1 MKRTLFLSLVL
12 GAAMLPLQAVEWNSS
27 TIGNQSVAEDV
38 TVNGDVNI
46 GDITFTGDST
56 VSGTGS
62 ITGSGNLVVDS
73 GTVVFDGVS
82 CPNST
87 GNITV
92 AAGATLEITDG
103 TRLLTLVHNQ
113 DSVVTVNGTLRV
125 ANLGYGGSLG
135 SLRDNIGAEWGSD
148 SFILNGATSAATGP
162 RIEIT
167 ESGSATIGARL
178 NGWGSYFTFAVAA
191 GKDFSWN
198 ASGNGNVLAHESAG
212 SVLVLEAGEDA
223 TFVLGKDIGTGLTI
237 QKTGTGTLVLNSTIN
252 LDGGRMLSIVDGTVK
267 FGDNAHIAS
276 AGSGFNV
283 YGNATMD
290 LEGKTG
296 LAGQAVT
303 VYGSVVNAQ
312 NNAMQLR
319 LESTGTFS
327 ISEDATSGSSGSL
340 MVTEGATVD
349 LDGHVFYNTIDIS
362 NGGSVLNAENHQ
374 GLLILGMNEGVTEV
388 DSDMLSTCG
397 GGLGSNGSI
406 EASISEN
413 FDSVSPEVDL
423 AKGRMYAGYS
433 VSIIGSGV
441 ENVTISGYTSEYGA
455 VSAQNGDISITD
467 VADVTLSNNAATNVT
482 LDDYNRAGAL
492 SATGS
497 VTIDATG
504 AITISGNSASVNS
517 TSGGAVY
524 AGLDIS
530 MTGASITLTGNSI
543 GSGDADNPDYYSG
556 GALKSE
562 SAIFLM
568 STEGNIEISSNTA
581 DEAGGALY
589 SSTGVDIYS
598 AADIAITGNKTLDG
612 DGGAVYSVGNVTITP
627 GEGGTVSIS
636 GNEAGG
642 YGGAIYSCDTV
653 SLSGG
658 SYEITDNVAG
668 GSGGA
673 IFAYNVELTA
683 DAGDIVFSGNTH
695 EGGVAN
701 DVALDG
707 GSATLMATGG
717 NKVELN
723 GGITGASEIYV
734 ETDEES
740 VVRLGGT
747 SGTESLCIVGG
758 KIEGIVAEDGTIA
771 QIDISSSLTL
781 DGGTMQ
787 DIALVASGDEVAMS
801 GSGTYVFNSGAALE
815 FMSGYSDDFLATTV
829 QAVTV
834 NTLLNGFATVEGEL
848 AISLTKELLEFALT
862 QADGSALDM
871 ALTLMVDE
879 TTVVDGATFTFSL
892 TDEAITLLEGYNLT
906 EYGFYNGDD
915 ELLGEDIVEVTEPT
929 TVVFFIK
936 GLIGVVP
943 EPTTTT
949 LSLLALSVLAMR
961 RRRR

>member
-1 MKRTLFLSLVL
+1 MKRTLFLSLLL
-12 GAAMLPLQAVEWNSS
+12 GAVTLPLYAVEWNTATS
-27 TIGNQSVAEDV
+27 GNQSVAEDV
-38 TVNGDVNI
+38 TVNADVNV
-46 GDITFTGDST
+46 GDITFNGDST
-56 VSGTGS
+56 VTGTGS
-62 ITGSGNLVVDS
+62 IGGSGNLTVNS
-73 GTVVFDGVS
+73 GTAVFDGVS
-82 CPNST
+82 RPNST
-87 GNITV
+87 GNITI
-92 AAGATLEITDG
+92 ASGASLEIKNG
-103 TRLLTLVHNQ
+103 AKLLTNGWHNSS
-113 DSVVTVNGTLRV
+113 SVVTVNGTLKLES
-125 ANLGYGGSLG
+125 LGYGGSLG
-135 SLRDNIGAEWGSD
+135 NLHDNIGVENYTD
-148 SFILNGATSAATGP
+148 SLIVNGGG

-167 ESGSATIGARL
+167 EDGSATIGARL
-178 NGWGSYFTFAVAA
+178 NGWGAYFTFAVAE
-191 GKDFSWN
+191 GKSFSWN
-198 ASGNGNVLAHESAG
+198 ASTNGNVIAHNGAG
-212 SVLVLEAGEDA
+212 SVLVLDAGEGA
-223 TFVLGKDIGTGLTI
+223 TFSLGKNIGTGLTI
-237 QKTGTGTLVLNSTIN
+237 QKSGTGTLVLNSTIN
-252 LDGGRMLSIVDGTVK
+252 LDEGRMLSIVDGTVK

-290 LEGKTG
+290 LDGKSG

-312 NNAMQLR
+312 NNAMQIR

-340 MVTEGATVD
+340 IMTDGATVD
-349 LDGHVFYNTIDIS
+349 LGGYVFYNTIDIS
-362 NGGSVLNAENHQ
+362 NGGSVLNAEKHQ
-374 GLLILGMNEGVTEV
+374 GLLILGMNEDWVTEL

-397 GGLGSNGSI
+397 GTLGSNGSI
-406 EASISEN
+406 EASISEDL
-413 FDSVSPEVDL
+413 DSVSPEVDL
-423 AKGRMYAGYS
+423 AKGRLYAGNS
-433 VSIIGSGV
+433 VSIAGSGV

-455 VSAQNGDISITD
+455 VSAQNGDIIIAD
-467 VADVTLSNNAATNVT
+467 VADVTLSNNAATNPT
-482 LDDYNRAGAL
+482 IDDYNRAGAL
-492 SATGS
+492 SATGA
-497 VTIDATG
+497 VKVEAAG
-504 AITISGNSASVNS
+504 AITISGNSASSNS

-524 AGLDIS
+524 AGWDIS

-556 GALKSE
+556 GALKSD
-562 SAIFLM
+562 SAISLT

-598 AADIAITGNKTLDG
+598 AADIAITGNKTLVG
-612 DGGAVYSVGNVTITP
+612 DGGAVYSDGNVTITP
-627 GEGGTVSIS
+627 GEGGSVTIS

-642 YGGAIYSCDTV
+642 YGGAIYSYDTV

-658 SYEITDNVAG
+658 SYEITDNAAG

-683 DAGDIVFSGNTH
+683 DAGNIVFSGNTH
-695 EGGVAN
+695 EGGIAN

-707 GSATLMATGG
+707 GSATLTATGG

-740 VVRLGGT
+740 AVRLGGY
-747 SGTESLCIVGG
+747 SSTESLSIVGG
-758 KIEGIVAEDGTIA
+758 RVDGIVGEDGAIA

-781 DGGTMQ
+781 DGGTLQ

-815 FMSGYSDDFLATTV
+815 FMSGYSDDSLATTV

-834 NTLLNGFATVEGEL
+834 NTLLNGFAMVEGEL
-848 AISLTKELLEFALT
+848 AISLTKELLEFALA
-862 QADGSALDM
+862 QADGAALDM
-871 ALTLMVDE
+871 ALTLMIDE

-929 TVVFFIK
+929 TVVFSIK

>member
-1 MKRTLFLSLVL
+1 MKRTLFLSFLL
-12 GAAMLPLQAVEWNSS
+12 GAVMLPLYAVEWNTATS
-27 TIGNQSVAEDV
+27 GNQSVAEDV
-38 TVNGDVNI
+38 TVNADVNV
-46 GDITFTGDST
+46 GDITFNGDST

-62 ITGSGNLVVDS
+62 ISGSGNLTVNS

-82 CPNST
+82 RPNST
-87 GNITV
+87 GNITI
-92 AAGATLEITDG
+92 ASGASLEIKNG
-103 TRLLTLVHNQ
+103 AKLLTNSWHNSS
-113 DSVVTVNGTLRV
+113 SVVTVNGTLKLES
-125 ANLGYGGSLG
+125 LGYGGSLG
-135 SLRDNIGAEWGSD
+135 NLHDNIGVNNYTD
-148 SFILNGATSAATGP
+148 SLIMNGGG

-167 ESGSATIGARL
+167 ENGSATIGARL
-178 NGWGSYFTFAVAA
+178 NGWGAYFTFAVAE
-191 GKDFSWN
+191 GKSFSWN
-198 ASGNGNVLAHESAG
+198 ASTNGNVIAYNGAG
-212 SVLVLEAGEDA
+212 SVLVLDAGEGA
-223 TFVLGKDIGTGLTI
+223 TFSLGKNIGTGLTI
-237 QKTGTGTLVLNSTIN
+237 QKSGTGTLVLNSTIN

-290 LEGKTG
+290 LEGKAG
-296 LAGQAVT
+296 LSGQAVT

-312 NNAMQLR
+312 NNAMQIS

-327 ISEDATSGSSGSL
+327 ISADATSGSSGSL
-340 MVTEGATVD
+340 MMTDGAIVD
-349 LDGHVFYNTIDIS
+349 LGGYVFYNTIDIS
-362 NGGSVLNAENHQ
+362 NGGSVLNAENHL
-374 GLLILGMNEGVTEV
+374 GLLILGMNEDWVTEL

-397 GGLGSNGSI
+397 GTLGSNGSI
-406 EASISEN
+406 EASISEDL
-413 FDSVSPEVDL
+413 DSVSPEVDL
-423 AKGRMYAGYS
+423 AKGRLYAGNS
-433 VSIIGSGV
+433 VSIAGSGM

-455 VSAQNGDISITD
+455 VSAQNGDIYIAD
-467 VADVTLSNNAATNVT
+467 VADVTLSNNAATNPT
-482 LDDYNRAGAL
+482 IDDYNRAGAL
-492 SATGS
+492 SATGA
-497 VTIDATG
+497 VTVEAAG
-504 AITISGNSASVNS
+504 AITISGNSASSNS

-524 AGLDIS
+524 AGWDIS

-556 GALKSE
+556 GALKSD

-598 AADIAITGNKTLDG
+598 AADIAITGNKTLVG
-612 DGGAVYSVGNVTITP
+612 DGGAVYSDGNVTITP
-627 GEGGTVSIS
+627 GEGGTVTIS

-642 YGGAIYSCDTV
+642 YGGAIYSYETV

-707 GSATLMATGG
+707 GSATLTATGG

-747 SGTESLCIVGG
+747 SGTESLSIVGG
-758 KIEGIVAEDGTIA
+758 KVEGIVAEDGTIA

-787 DIALVASGDEVAMS
+787 DIALVATGDEVAMS
-801 GSGTYVFNSGAALE
+801 GSGTCVFNSGAALE
-815 FMSGYSDDFLATTV
+815 FMSGYSDDSLATTV
-829 QAVTV
+829 RAVTV

-848 AISLTKELLEFALT
+848 AISLTKGLLEFALT

-879 TTVVDGATFTFSL
+879 TAVVDGATFTFSL

-915 ELLGEDIVEVTEPT
+915 ELLGENSVDVTDPT
-929 TVVFFIK
+929 TVVFSIK
-936 GLIGVVP
+936 GLLGVVP

-949 LSLLALSVLAMR
+949 LSLLALSVMAMR

>member
-1 MKRTLFLSLVL
+1 MKRTLFLSLLL
-12 GAAMLPLQAVEWNSS
+12 GAAMLPLYAVEWNTATS
-27 TIGNQSVAEDV
+27 GNQSVAEDV
-38 TVNGDVNI
+38 TVNADVNV
-46 GDITFTGDST
+46 GDITFNGDST

-62 ITGSGNLVVDS
+62 ISGTGNLTVNI

-82 CPNST
+82 RPNST
-87 GNITV
+87 GNITI
-92 AAGATLEITDG
+92 ASGASLEIKNG
-103 TRLLTLVHNQ
+103 AKLLTNSWHNSS
-113 DSVVTVNGTLRV
+113 SVVTVNGTLKLES
-125 ANLGYGGSLG
+125 LGYGGSLG
-135 SLRDNIGAEWGSD
+135 NLHDNIGVQDYTD
-148 SFILNGATSAATGP
+148 SLIVNGGG

-167 ESGSATIGARL
+167 ENGSATIGARL
-178 NGWGSYFTFAVAA
+178 NGWGAYFTFAVAE
-191 GKDFSWN
+191 GKSFSWN
-198 ASGNGNVLAHESAG
+198 ASTNGNVIAYNGAG
-212 SVLVLEAGEDA
+212 SVLVLDAGEGA
-223 TFVLGKDIGTGLTI
+223 TFSLGKNIGTGLTI
-237 QKTGTGTLVLNSTIN
+237 QKSGTGTLVLNSTIN

-296 LAGQAVT
+296 LSGQAVT

-312 NNAMQLR
+312 NNAMQIR

-340 MVTEGATVD
+340 MVTDGATVD
-349 LDGHVFYNTIDIS
+349 LGGYVFYNTIDIS
-362 NGGSVLNAENHQ
+362 NGGSVLNAEKHQ
-374 GLLILGMNEGVTEV
+374 GLLILGMNEEWVTEL

-397 GGLGSNGSI
+397 GTLGSNGSI
-406 EASISEN
+406 EASISEDL
-413 FDSVSPEVDL
+413 DSVSPEVDL
-423 AKGRMYAGYS
+423 AKGRLYAGNS
-433 VSIIGSGV
+433 VSIAGSGV

-455 VSAQNGDISITD
+455 ISAQNGDIYIAD
-467 VADVTLSNNAATNVT
+467 VADVTLSNNAATNPAI
-482 LDDYNRAGAL
+482 DDYNRAGAL
-492 SATGS
+492 SATGA
-497 VTIDATG
+497 VTVEAAG
-504 AITISGNSASVNS
+504 AINISGNSASSNS

-524 AGLDIS
+524 AGWDIS

-556 GALKSE
+556 GALKSD

-598 AADIAITGNKTLDG
+598 AADIAITDNKTLVG
-612 DGGAVYSVGNVTITP
+612 DGGAVYSDGNVTITP
-627 GEGGTVSIS
+627 GDGGTVTIS

-642 YGGAIYSCDTV
+642 YGGAIYSYETV

-658 SYEITDNVAG
+658 SYEITDNAAG

-707 GSATLMATGG
+707 GSATLTATGG

-734 ETDEES
+734 ETDEVS
-740 VVRLGGT
+740 AVRLGGY
-747 SGTESLCIVGG
+747 SSAESLSIVGG
-758 KIEGIVAEDGTIA
+758 KVEGIVAEDGTIA

-815 FMSGYSDDFLATTV
+815 FMSGYSDDSLATTV

-834 NTLLNGFATVEGEL
+834 NTLLNGFATVEGEF

-879 TTVVDGATFTFSL
+879 TAVVDGATFTFSL

-929 TVVFFIK
+929 TVVFSIK

>member
-1 MKRTLFLSLVL
+1 
-12 GAAMLPLQAVEWNSS
+12 
-27 TIGNQSVAEDV
+27 
-38 TVNGDVNI
+38 
-46 GDITFTGDST
+46 
-56 VSGTGS
+56 
-62 ITGSGNLVVDS
+62 
-73 GTVVFDGVS
+73 
-82 CPNST
+82 
-87 GNITV
+87 
-92 AAGATLEITDG
+92 
-103 TRLLTLVHNQ
+103 
-113 DSVVTVNGTLRV
+113 
-125 ANLGYGGSLG
+125 
-135 SLRDNIGAEWGSD
+135 
-148 SFILNGATSAATGP
+148 
-162 RIEIT
+162 
-167 ESGSATIGARL
+167 
-178 NGWGSYFTFAVAA
+178 
-191 GKDFSWN
+191 
-198 ASGNGNVLAHESAG
+198 
-212 SVLVLEAGEDA
+212 
-223 TFVLGKDIGTGLTI
+223 
-237 QKTGTGTLVLNSTIN
+237 
-252 LDGGRMLSIVDGTVK
+252 MLSIVDGTVK